1 MHFGKKIL
9 TLPNVYYVDDVRKN
23 LVFVPLLNKYDQSK
37 SVLEGDK
44 FILSKGW
51 VIIGKEY
58 LCESIFKLNV
68 INNNKSTFA
77 YIVESC
83 DLWHIGLGHV
93 NFRKIKDMMNSS
105 LMPKINRILN
115 ECTTY
120 MLTKITRLPFKR
132 VERSSKILDL
142 IHSNVCDLHGWN
154 IGGKWYFVTFIDD
167 CTRYCCVYLMHSK
180 DEILDKCKIFKSQV
194 TWKFYRMPYEC

>member
-1 MHFGKKIL
+1 M
-9 TLPNVYYVDDVRKN
+9 
-23 LVFVPLLNKYDQSK
+23 
-37 SVLEGDK
+37 
-44 FILSKGW
+44 
-51 VIIGKEY
+51 IIGKEY

-154 IGGKWYFVTFIDD
+154 IGGK
-167 CTRYCCVYLMHSK
+167 
-180 DEILDKCKIFKSQV
+180 
-194 TWKFYRMPYEC
+194 